1 MIGETIAQYKILEQ
15 LGEGGMGVVY
25 KARDTRL
32 ERDVA
37 LKFLK
42 PELIRT
48 DKDKKR
54 FFREARVLAALD
66 HTNICAVYDLNEADG
81 RAYIAMPLLKGK
93 DLRSIIDEGPM
104 PIDKALEIFKQVVL
118 GIQAAHENDV
128 IHRDIKSTNI
138 IMTPKGDAKI
148 LDFGLAR
155 LSDRTML
162 TTEGTT
168 MGTILYMSPEQSTG
182 DVVDH
187 RTDIWAL
194 GVLLYELVT
203 GTFPFKADFDQAI
216 IYLILNETPKP
227 LSDHRDDIPTGVQ
240 EIIDIALE
248 KGVEDRFQSATELL
262 EAIDNVLAGVTPTKR
277 PKAPPAGPTQPTVEI
292 DPNTVAV
299 FDFTNAS
306 ANPDDD
312 WLSGGI
318 AETLTTDLKRI
329 ASLRLVP
336 RNQVIMASAAQVE
349 GEITDEQ
356 VVNVGK
362 AIGAHWGLWGSYQK
376 FGDSIRITA
385 NVSRTP
391 TGELVDSHSA
401 DGPMRDMLK
410 IQTQIVTR
418 FTEIIDV
425 RPTTD
430 ERKKI
435 EKEETGDEKAYEL
448 YARARQR
455 SNQMGTQGF
464 EETEQLY
471 KKAIELDPEYA
482 LAYSGLSSLHL
493 WRYIAQTDPAD
504 LDAGEDYAKKA
515 VEIDDEL
522 GEPYLW
528 LMYASSRRDNIK
540 EAAKMG
546 RKAIAL
552 EDNNAPALYFLGGV
566 IFALE
571 PTKDTARES
580 IELARRSVKH
590 SPRFQPAYMEL
601 GGFYQK
607 YGQYDSAIPEFEKAA
622 AIEEAQRGGIHPFVG
637 GITRVGDV
645 LFSLRRLD
653 AARLTY
659 QKALAAM
666 ELSTHVYR
674 DGYIASSHCGLG
686 DVEFASDNYAE
697 ALKHYGKA
705 HDIVNAHSERLGIG
719 HVFVRACAGMS
730 KSFHGLGVN
739 REAAQKLREG
749 VGEFHNRKRFD
760 FGIGIGADDST
771 YYYLASAYAEL
782 QQTDEALGC
791 LEKAFELGWGEL
803 PQLDLD
809 ENLSPLQDDDRI
821 SQYVTALR
829 EADPLT

>member
-1 MIGETIAQYKILEQ
+1 MIGETIAQYKILEP

-37 LKFLK
+37 LKFLR

-48 DKDKKR
+48 EKDKKR
-54 FFREARVLAALD
+54 FFREARVLATLD
-66 HTNICAVYDLNEADG
+66 HPNICAVYDLNEADG

-104 PIDKALEIFKQVVL
+104 PIDRALAIFRQVVL
-118 GIQAAHENDV
+118 GVEAAHEGEV

-155 LSDRTML
+155 LSDHSML

-182 DVVDH
+182 DIVDH

-203 GTFPFKADFDQAI
+203 GSFPFKADFDQAI
-216 IYLILNETPKP
+216 VYLILNETPKP
-227 LSDHRDDIPTGVQ
+227 LSDHRDDVPKGLQ
-240 EIIDIALE
+240 ELIDIALE
-248 KGVEDRFQSATELL
+248 KEIEDRFQSATELL
-262 EAIDNVLAGVTPTKR
+262 EAIDNVLDGVTPTKR
-277 PKAPPAGPTQPTVEI
+277 PRPAKAEPAPLAVDI

-299 FDFTNAS
+299 FNFTNTS

-312 WLSGGI
+312 WLSGAI

-336 RNQVIMASAAQVE
+336 RNQVVMASAAQGE
-349 GEITDEQ
+349 DEITNEQ

-362 AIGAHWGLWGSYQK
+362 ALGAHWSVWGNYQK
-376 FGDSIRITA
+376 FGDSIRISA
-385 NVSRTP
+385 NFSKTP
-391 TGELVDSHSA
+391 TDELVDSHSA
-401 DGPMRDMLK
+401 EGPMRDMFKL
-410 IQTQIVTR
+410 QTQLLTR
-418 FTEIIDV
+418 FAEILDV

-430 ERKKI
+430 ERQKI
-435 EKEETGDEKAYEL
+435 EKQETGDEKAYEL

-471 KKAIELDPEYA
+471 KGAIELDPEYA

-493 WRYIAQTDPAD
+493 FRYIAQTDPAD
-504 LDAGEDYAKKA
+504 LDAGEAYAKKA
-515 VEIDDEL
+515 VELDDEL
-522 GEPYLW
+522 AEPYMW
-528 LMYASSRRDNIK
+528 LMYAYSRRNNTE
-540 EAAKMG
+540 EAAVMG

-552 EDNNAPALYFLGGV
+552 EDNSSPALYFLAGM
-566 IFALE
+566 IFELA

-580 IELARRSVKH
+580 IGLLRRAVRH
-590 SPRFQPAYMEL
+590 SPRFQPAYMAL
-601 GGFYQK
+601 GILYVN
-607 YGQYDSAIPEFEKAA
+607 YGQYASATPELKKAA
-622 AIEEAQRGGIHPFVG
+622 EIEEAQKAGVYPFVG
-637 GITRVGDV
+637 GITRHADV
-645 LFSLRRLD
+645 IFSLRRLD

-674 DGYIASSHCGLG
+674 DGYVANTHCGLG

-697 ALKHYGKA
+697 ALKHYGEA
-705 HDIVNAHSERLGIG
+705 LEIVNANAGRLGMG

-730 KSFHGLGVN
+730 KSFHSLGVN
-739 REAAQKLREG
+739 REAAQKLQEG
-749 VGEFHNRKRFD
+749 IDEFHNRERFD
-760 FGIGIGADDST
+760 FGVGLGSDDRT

-782 QQTDEALGC
+782 QQTEEAIAC
-791 LEKAFELGWGEL
+791 LEKAFEHGWGDL

-809 ENLSPLQDDDRI
+809 ENLKGLQADTRINQHVTELRASGPL
-821 SQYVTALR
+821 
-829 EADPLT
+829 P